1 MTDATWIILAIG
13 AYTMG
18 YYAMRQPQIFRST
31 QLNLPEPPPAPATEG
46 PTTTNVSPL
55 LMPLTSS
62 HLTTPPQEEFRLLEA
77 FMEDKRPFLNPGL
90 TLGELADLAKTPSHQ
105 LSKLINDQ
113 FGKNFFDY
121 INSHRIKSFQERIE
135 KGDHHER
142 TILSL
147 ALEAGFNSK
156 TAFNRAFKKQTGL
169 TPREYLRQH
178 GNS

>member
-18 YYAMRQPQIFRST
+18 YYAMRQPQIFRSA
-31 QLNLPEPPPAPATEG
+31 QLNLPEPPRPSPGEVLTAKVAAPT
-46 PTTTNVSPL
+46 
-55 LMPLTSS
+55 
-62 HLTTPPQEEFRLLEA
+62 LTTEAASSLHTSAEDEFRLLETL
-77 FMEDKRPFLNPGL
+77 MEEKRPYLNPGL
-90 TLGELADLAKTPSHQ
+90 SLGELADLAKTPSHH

-121 INSHRIKSFQERIE
+121 INSHRIKSFQQRIE
-135 KGDHHER
+135 KGDHHDR

-178 GNS
+178 DNS